1 MKWVSQGDSFSSVL
15 ELKKVQLFFKDMT
28 AFFIFKTLITKNA
41 KNFICLL
48 LSTVIYVSTTEII
61 SVNILELILSL
72 SSKHTYT
79 EHTLKTKIQF
89 LLYCL

>member
-1 MKWVSQGDSFSSVL
+1 M
-15 ELKKVQLFFKDMT
+15 LKILS
-28 AFFIFKTLITKNA
+28 
-41 KNFICLL
+41 CLL

>member
-28 AFFIFKTLITKNA
+28 AFFIFKTLMTKNA
-41 KNFICLL
+41 KILSVYYYLLSYMFLL
-48 LSTVIYVSTTEII
+48 LRSF
-61 SVNILELILSL
+61 LLIFWSL
-72 SSKHTYT
+72 FFHLVLNTHT